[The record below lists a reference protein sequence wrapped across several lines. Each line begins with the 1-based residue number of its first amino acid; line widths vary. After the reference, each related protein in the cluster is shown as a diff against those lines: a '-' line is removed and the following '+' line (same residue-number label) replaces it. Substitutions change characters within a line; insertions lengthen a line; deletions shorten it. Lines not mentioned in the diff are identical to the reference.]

1 MSSGDWIIISVAAV
15 VAVLAATGCL
25 QWLFRMLM
33 GAAVVAVLVT
43 AISMSRSGALG
54 PVRDVVNEGAIAPA
68 MAGEVERARDALD
81 RMGQPA
87 PPPVVQQPSEPPK
100 IVIVQRRSDASE

>member
-1 MSSGDWIIISVAAV
+1 
-15 VAVLAATGCL
+15 
-25 QWLFRMLM
+25 
-33 GAAVVAVLVT
+33 
-43 AISMSRSGALG
+43 
-54 PVRDVVNEGAIAPA
+54 VRDVVNEGAIAPA